1 MSEEFEVKGPHE
13 EVLEANEE
21 SNGFNGRHAVMTAIM
36 ATIGALLESAV
47 QLASKGGADAV
58 ILREVTRQ
66 AGVAPNAAYR
76 HFADHNALLQA
87 VCACHCYRE

>member
-1 MSEEFEVKGPHE
+1 MNKIVKNTQPT
-13 EVLEANEE
+13 NC
-21 SNGFNGRHAVMTAIM
+21 STYRH
-36 ATIGALLESAV
+36 GDLYCALLESAV

-76 HFADHNALLQA
+76 HFADHNALYRQLAWPRSLRLPLQL
-87 VCACHCYRE
+87 RMKLLP